1 MNLPVLKR
9 MSLPVLIG
17 LATCYLEPAS
27 HPVVKMGRYN
37 RHNGF
42 SFGLMDY
49 ALDVATGIYRLGK

>member
-1 MNLPVLKR
+1 